1 MLNIYEVA
9 EVFLL
14 LDVNEKGINYQI
26 LGSIKMLFP
35 NALSVSFNL
44 KSGGF
49 FPNPEVWFPWVV

>member
-49 FPNPEVWFPWVV
+49 FPNPEV